1 MKAFRKITAAAL
13 SLGLAVSMSCPGS
26 VITAFAQQSPDF
38 ARSAE
43 EWAALRD
50 DRLEFDEIPAL
61 IHEYNSTVL
70 QNAISYKDSIGKD
83 SVDIADS
90 YYEAAD
96 KIYTNMEY
104 PDEES
109 ANYAS
114 AVNSY
119 LNSQL
124 SYERLMEQGD
134 NNTNDAETIKLG
146 YDRTEANLAKQAQ
159 DQMITYW
166 TQLTQLESQRA
177 SVAQAESELQA
188 VALRIAAGTAT
199 EANRKSAEE
208 TLLNAQASLASAEST
223 LQSTKD
229 NLIMMMGW
237 SHGANVDIAALPEP
251 DPAAISAVNP
261 AADIETAKANNY
273 SLKSTV
279 KQLANARTETV
290 RETLTE
296 TKRTAEE
303 NIASNITSLYE
314 AMKLSLSSYY
324 QAQEA
329 LSIQQAAAETAE
341 RKKAAG
347 TITQNGYQQ
356 IQTALTRARVTVN
369 VRKLDLLKAYVDY
382 QWAVNGLAAN

>member
-1 MKAFRKITAAAL
+1 MKAFRKITAAVLAL
-13 SLGLAVSMSCPGS
+13 SLMPVYPEGVL
-26 VITAFAQQSPDF
+26 TAFAQQSPDF

-83 SVDIADS
+83 STDIADS
-90 YYEAAD
+90 YYDAAD
-96 KIYTNMEY
+96 QIYNNMEY

-109 ANYAS
+109 SNYAS

-119 LNSQL
+119 LNAQL

-251 DPAAISAVNP
+251 DPAAIIAVNP

-314 AMKLSLSSYY
+314 AMKLSLSSYN

-382 QWAVNGLAAN
+382 QWAVNGLAST